1 MWVEM
6 LCLMLTLAQQ
16 CALLWC
22 QLMNRRSDM
31 QMAVELLRHHLS
43 FDKDIK
49 VRHKYGTIS
58 CDYGTQLQAQSGLSV
73 RRVRRAVCAG

>member
-1 MWVEM
+1 
-6 LCLMLTLAQQ
+6 
-16 CALLWC
+16 
-22 QLMNRRSDM
+22 M